1 MRMLAMASA
10 IAVCTLAMSNL
21 VSAAAPSYLAQA
33 TLATPVSAATET
45 EISGV
50 TWRCEGDKC
59 EGKGNVI
66 VDAMMTA
73 LSFNTCAGGARINSY
88 LLTENTH
95 AWPARSVLFR
105 TFDANGKVTSERDA
119 TGRMWEF
126 FKNTRSPEETPL
138 TAGDATERSG

>member
-33 TLATPVSAATET
+33 TLVTPVSAATET

-59 EGKGNVI
+59 AGKGDRRGSLDSYMKECRKVAEALGELSSYSSRGR
-66 VDAMMTA
+66 AMSKRDIQNCNK
-73 LSFNTCAGGARINSY
+73 LAGKA
-88 LLTENTH
+88 E
-95 AWPARSVLFR
+95 
-105 TFDANGKVTSERDA
+105 
-119 TGRMWEF
+119 
-126 FKNTRSPEETPL
+126 
-138 TAGDATERSG
+138 